1 MFFRSLFAAVMAA
14 SFSVVLASGAL
25 AAPDA
30 GTGTTS
36 TNWAGHAVQASSG
49 GSFNFVTASWV
60 EPAMAVACGSPGS
73 SPSVVTF
80 SVGFDGY
87 GTGSGTHEHV
97 GTAMQCAPSGPPPA
111 PVMFKQTAYYETCV
125 GFTCKT
131 VRLGPAFPLQ
141 AGDHIMAAAYF
152 ADGSYTFVLHN
163 TRTGQTYNASV
174 AAAGDRTS
182 AEAIVDDPVGP
193 GVAPLLNF
201 GKVTFLGFYAHET
214 GDDHGDG
221 EHADRSWHSTMVAIT
236 MKDAAGNVRAETT
249 KGEGNHFTVTWKHS

>member
-1 MFFRSLFAAVMAA
+1 MFIRGLTAAVMAA
-14 SFSVVLASGAL
+14 SFSVVLASGVL

-49 GSFNFVTASWV
+49 SSFNFVTASWV

-73 SPSVVTF
+73 SPSLATF

-87 GTGSGTHEHV
+87 GNGTHEHV
-97 GTAMQCAPSGPPPA
+97 GTAMQCAGPPGATP
-111 PVMFKQTAYYETCV
+111 MFKETAYYETCV

-131 VRLGPAFPLQ
+131 VRLGPAFPLH
-141 AGDHIMAAAYF
+141 AGDHILAAAYY
-152 ADGSYTFVLHN
+152 ADGNFTFVLHN
-163 TRTGQTYNASV
+163 TRTGQTFNATV

-221 EHADRSWHSTMVAIT
+221 EHANRSWHSTMVAIT
-236 MKDAAGNVRAETT
+236 MMDPAGNVRAETT